1 MFKKLLSKID
11 QINPAE
17 KWRWLM
23 VTIVLKGILFL
34 FLAFYFQKNWEPE
47 KVVSGI
53 AIHSGDT
60 NSYLRPILDVVAG
73 NGYTSICRMPGIL
86 PIYGPLAAVF
96 GPTSAEAALVI
107 IQFLFAS
114 IAVYILALWALDLSK
129 SKRAFLATLVLGSM
143 STFVAVW
150 DHYIYMESFS
160 VSALIIGLYLLH
172 RSSKNPAWSLI
183 AGAGLLLAWC
193 VFLRPIL
200 IMVIPIAALFVFFG
214 NSSSL
219 PWITRIKHSSIFI
232 LPLLVFIGIWSSY
245 TKAKTGERIFLQ
257 GSFEQCYRQMPEHH
271 LHLRDLMIAWGG
283 DFQEWSENTEFA
295 WFIRKKEN
303 QKFQFPDRVFTS
315 AYNLDSLKVLRAN
328 YQLASAD
335 RDTSAQV
342 KSLAMAK
349 VIDSSDRFLESFKRE
364 KGFDFYVKNRLLLL
378 KKFIVPGHVD
388 NLPFLSVNQ
397 MTPDQLVVKLWSV
410 ILFHLVFIFG
420 SIAAVYLFFTQ
431 LRSYYLLAGVA
442 LATIFLLG
450 PVLGFI
456 EQRYLVPAY
465 PLLLICLINA
475 ISVFFGRWKVFQAQ

>member
-1 MFKKLLSKID
+1 MIKKLVSKID
-11 QINPAE
+11 QIDPAE

-47 KVVSGI
+47 KVISGI

-60 NSYLRPILDVVAG
+60 NSYLRPILDVVEG

-96 GPTSAEAALVI
+96 GAKSAEAVLVI

-114 IAVYILALWALDLSK
+114 VAVYITARWAFDLSR
-129 SKRAFLATLVLGSM
+129 SKRAFLATLIFASL

-172 RSSKNPAWSLI
+172 KASQSLKWSYI
-183 AGAGLLLAWC
+183 WVAGLLLAWC

-200 IMVIPIAALFVFFG
+200 IMVIPIAALYVCFGYVTSISWMSRLKRTFLFV
-214 NSSSL
+214 
-219 PWITRIKHSSIFI
+219 I
-232 LPLLVFIGIWSSY
+232 PLIVLIAAWSSY

-283 DFQEWSENTEFA
+283 DFQEWSENTEFS
-295 WFIRKKEN
+295 WFLRKKEN
-303 QKFQFPDRVFTS
+303 TKFQFPDRVFTS
-315 AYNLDSLKVLRAN
+315 AYNLDSLKVLREN
-328 YQLASAD
+328 YQLAAP
-335 RDTSAQV
+335 DTDTTSEA
-342 KSLAMAK
+342 KALAMAK
-349 VIDSSDRFLESFKRE
+349 VIDSSDRFLKSFKDE
-364 KGFDFYVKNRLLLL
+364 KALDFYVKNRLLLL

-397 MTPDQLVVKLWSV
+397 MTPDQLLVKLWSV
-410 ILFHLVFIFG
+410 ILFHLVFILG
-420 SIAAVYLFFTQ
+420 SIAAIYLFFTQ
-431 LRSYYLLAGVA
+431 LKSYYLLAGVA

-450 PVLGFI
+450 PILGFI

-475 ISVFFGRWKVFQAQ
+475 ISAFFGRWKVFQA

>member
-1 MFKKLLSKID
+1 MIKKIASIID

-23 VTIVLKGILFL
+23 MTIFLKGAVFL

-47 KVVSGI
+47 KVIAGI

-96 GPTSAEAALVI
+96 GAKSAEAFLVI

-114 IAVYILALWALDLSK
+114 LAVYITARWAFELSR
-129 SKRAFLATLVLGSM
+129 SKRAFLATLVLMSL

-150 DHYIYMESFS
+150 DHYIYMESFA
-160 VSALIIGLYLLH
+160 VSALVIGLYLLH
-172 RSSKNPAWSLI
+172 KASQSLKWSFI
-183 AGAGLLLAWC
+183 WGAGFLLAWC

-200 IMVIPIAALFVFFG
+200 IMVLPIAALYVFFG
-214 NSSSL
+214 YMTSL
-219 PWITRIKHSSIFI
+219 AWMSRVKRTLIFV
-232 LPLLVFIGIWSSY
+232 LPLIVFVAAWSSY
-245 TKAKTGERIFLQ
+245 TKARTGERIFLQ

-303 QKFQFPDRVFTS
+303 TKFHFPDRVFTS
-315 AYNLDSLKVLRAN
+315 AYNLDSLKVLREN
-328 YQLASAD
+328 YQLAAPET
-335 RDTSAQV
+335 DTTSEV
-342 KSLAMAK
+342 KALAMAK
-349 VIDSSDRFLESFKRE
+349 VIDSSDRFLKSFKEE
-364 KGFDFYVKNRLLLL
+364 KTLDFYLKNRALLL

-397 MTPDQLVVKLWSV
+397 MSPDQLVVKLWSV
-410 ILFHLVFIFG
+410 ILFHLVFILG
-420 SIAAVYLFFTQ
+420 TTAAVYLFFTQ
-431 LRSYYLLAGVA
+431 MKSYFLLSGVA

-450 PVLGFI
+450 PILGYI

-465 PLLLICLINA
+465 PLLLICLVNA
-475 ISVFFGRWKVFQAQ
+475 ISFFFARWKVFQAK